1 MDRFSHP
8 QSCGL
13 SIYEAALAVPGLR
26 PAAGFNRITYTN
38 QLKKKKKPLRA
49 LAKQAILNFSYF

>member
-13 SIYEAALAVPGLR
+13 SIYEATLAVPGLR
-26 PAAGFNRITYTN
+26 PAAGFNRITYAN
-38 QLKKKKKPLRA
+38 QLKKKPLRA